1 MNGKPQTRN
10 EHRLTPRWMGLAFLI
25 AGLALA
31 SIAIDSLVIEIGSS
45 GRCIPVENGDV
56 LTHTFIHSMYDV
68 PVIERFRIENEEMHL
83 FHVDSESG
91 AALEYY
97 GIENHH
103 ENNVSRRIQEFSI
116 PVDSIGSHVLFIGNR
131 HIFLSDLNEGG
142 HSIRIRLTRLPAIVN
157 WVNFLWR

>member
-1 MNGKPQTRN
+1 LDGKLQTRN
-10 EHRLTPRWMGLAFLI
+10 EHRPTPWWIGSAFFI
-25 AGLALA
+25 AALALA
-31 SIAIDSLVIEIGSS
+31 FIAIDIRIIEIGAS
-45 GRCIPVENGDV
+45 GLSIPVKNGDV
-56 LTHTFIHSMYDV
+56 MTHTFIHSMYDV
-68 PVIERFRIENEEMHL
+68 PVIERFRIENDGMHL

-97 GIENHH
+97 GIENRH

-116 PVDSIGSHVLFIGNR
+116 PVDSIGSHVLSIGNR

-157 WVNFLWR
+157 GVNFLWR